1 MSTTPIDE
9 LSAKLKALLQS
20 APAQDLDKNLRAFI
34 TGAFERM
41 DLVTREDFEIQRALL
56 ERAQTR
62 LKELEVRIAELE
74 QRNAR

>member
-1 MSTTPIDE
+1 MDE

-20 APAQDLDKNLRAFI
+20 TPAQDLDKNVRAFM

-41 DLVTREDFEIQRALL
+41 DLVTREDFDIQRALL
-56 ERAQTR
+56 ERAQAR
-62 LKELEVRIAELE
+62 LKELEARITELE